1 MIDLIGLVAA
11 ILRVS
16 TPLVLA
22 GLGVHVSA
30 RAGVLNIGIEGM
42 MLAGALAGVVI
53 SALTQDAW
61 LGLVA
66 ALLAGAALAALLS
79 VAIHLLRADL
89 ILSGIALNMAALAG
103 TTLALFALTGD
114 KGISGSLPSLT
125 LPMVNIPVID
135 AIPILGPILSGHHVL
150 TYAGLIAVP
159 LVALLVNRTPLG
171 LAMRAVGESPEAAA
185 ATGIPVLRVQ
195 VTALLISGLFAGAA
209 GAFLS
214 MGYVS
219 WFSQNMTAGRGF
231 IALGAVLLGARHP
244 VGALIAALLF
254 GTFEAL
260 AVVMPGLFNDAPA
273 ELIRMIPFVV
283 TIAAL
288 VLFSVRAQR
297 ALALRGVK

>member
-1 MIDLIGLVAA
+1 MIDFLALVPA

-16 TPLVLA
+16 TPLILA
-22 GLGVHVSA
+22 GLGVHVSS

-42 MLAGALAGVVI
+42 MLAGALAGVVV

-61 LGLVA
+61 LGLAAALVTG
-66 ALLAGAALAALLS
+66 ALLAGLLS

-89 ILSGIALNMAALAG
+89 VLSGIALNMAAIAG

-114 KGISGSLPSLT
+114 KGISGSLPSLV
-125 LPMVNIPVID
+125 LPSIDIPVIANIPV
-135 AIPILGPILSGHHVL
+135 LGVILSGHHVL
-150 TYAGLIAVP
+150 TYLSILAVP
-159 LVALLVNRTPLG
+159 LVALFVTRTPLG
-171 LAMRAVGESPEAAA
+171 LAMQAVGENPEAAA

-231 IALGAVLLGARHP
+231 IAIAADVMGFGFAWGTMAAALLLGATEAITLSLQGFGVPSELLQAIPYLVP
-244 VGALIAALLF
+244 V
-254 GTFEAL
+254 L
-260 AVVMPGLFNDAPA
+260 AM
-273 ELIRMIPFVV
+273 
-283 TIAAL
+283 
-288 VLFSVRAQR
+288 VLNARRRKFRKVS
-297 ALALRGVK
+297 

>member
-1 MIDLIGLVAA
+1 MIDLLALVPA

-16 TPLVLA
+16 TPLILA
-22 GLGVHVSA
+22 GLGVHISS

-42 MLAGALAGVVI
+42 MLAGALAGVVV
-53 SALTQDAW
+53 SALTQNAW
-61 LGLVA
+61 LGLGG
-66 ALLAGAALAALLS
+66 ALCAGAALAALLS

-89 ILSGIALNMAALAG
+89 VLSGIALNMAALAG

-125 LPMVNIPVID
+125 LPLVDIPIID
-135 AIPILGPILSGHHVL
+135 TIPILGPLLSGHHVL
-150 TYAGLIAVP
+150 TYAGLAAVP

-171 LAMRAVGESPEAAA
+171 LAMRAVGENPEAAA
-185 ATGIPVLRVQ
+185 ATGVPVLRVQ

-231 IALGAVLLGARHP
+231 IALAADVMGFGYAWGTMAAALLLGATEAVTLSLQGFGVPSELLQAIPYLVPVLAMVIHARRRKRH
-244 VGALIAALLF
+244 
-254 GTFEAL
+254 E
-260 AVVMPGLFNDAPA
+260 DD
-273 ELIRMIPFVV
+273 
-283 TIAAL
+283 
-288 VLFSVRAQR
+288 
-297 ALALRGVK
+297 

>member
-1 MIDLIGLVAA
+1 MIDLIGLVPA

-16 TPLVLA
+16 TPLILA
-22 GLGVHVSA
+22 GLGVHVSS

-42 MLAGALAGVVI
+42 MLAGALAGVVV
-53 SALTQDAW
+53 SALTQNAW
-61 LGLVA
+61 LGLA
-66 ALLAGAALAALLS
+66 GALMAGALLAMLLS

-125 LPMVNIPVID
+125 LPSLTIPVID
-135 AIPILGPILSGHHVL
+135 GIPILGPILSGHHIL
-150 TYAGLIAVP
+150 TYAGLLAVP
-159 LVALLVNRTPLG
+159 LVALLVTRTPLG
-171 LAMRAVGESPEAAA
+171 LAMRAVGENPEAAA

-231 IALGAVLLGARHP
+231 IALAADVMGFGFAWGTMAAALLLGATEAITLSLQGFGVPSELLQAIPYLVP
-244 VGALIAALLF
+244 V
-254 GTFEAL
+254 L
-260 AVVMPGLFNDAPA
+260 AMVIHARRRKLHEDD
-273 ELIRMIPFVV
+273 
-283 TIAAL
+283 
-288 VLFSVRAQR
+288 
-297 ALALRGVK
+297 

>member
-1 MIDLIGLVAA
+1 MIDLLGLVPA

-16 TPLVLA
+16 TPLILA
-22 GLGVHVSA
+22 GLGVHISS

-42 MLAGALAGVVI
+42 MLAGALAGVVV
-53 SALTQDAW
+53 SALTQNAW
-61 LGLVA
+61 LGLGG
-66 ALLAGAALAALLS
+66 ALFAGAVLAALLS

-125 LPMVNIPVID
+125 LPLLTIPVVD
-135 AIPILGPILSGHHVL
+135 TIPILGPLLSGHHVL

-171 LAMRAVGESPEAAA
+171 LAMRAVGENPEAAA
-185 ATGIPVLRVQ
+185 ATGVPVLRVQ

-231 IALGAVLLGARHP
+231 IALAADVMGFGFAWGTMAAALLLGATEAITLSLQGFGVPSELLQAIPYLVPVLAMVIHARRRKRH
-244 VGALIAALLF
+244 
-254 GTFEAL
+254 E
-260 AVVMPGLFNDAPA
+260 DD
-273 ELIRMIPFVV
+273 
-283 TIAAL
+283 
-288 VLFSVRAQR
+288 
-297 ALALRGVK
+297 

>member
-1 MIDLIGLVAA
+1 MIDLIGLVPA

-16 TPLVLA
+16 TPLLLA
-22 GLGVHVSA
+22 GLGVHVSS

-53 SALTQDAW
+53 SALTQNVW

-66 ALLAGAALAALLS
+66 ALLAGASLAALLS

-89 ILSGIALNMAALAG
+89 VLSGIALNMASLAG

-114 KGISGSLPSLT
+114 KGISGSLSSLT
-125 LPMVNIPVID
+125 LPTVTIPIVD
-135 AIPILGPILSGHHVL
+135 GIPILGTLLSGHHIL
-150 TYAGLIAVP
+150 TYAGLLAVP

-171 LAMRAVGESPEAAA
+171 LAMRAAGENPEAAT
-185 ATGIPVLRVQ
+185 ATGVPVLRVQ

-231 IALGAVLLGARHP
+231 IALAADVMGFGFAWGTMAAALLLGATEAITLSLQGLGVPSELLQAIPYLVP
-244 VGALIAALLF
+244 V
-254 GTFEAL
+254 L
-260 AVVMPGLFNDAPA
+260 AMVIHARRRTLHED
-273 ELIRMIPFVV
+273 
-283 TIAAL
+283 
-288 VLFSVRAQR
+288 
-297 ALALRGVK
+297 

>member
-1 MIDLIGLVAA
+1 MIDLIGLVPA

-16 TPLVLA
+16 TPLILA

-42 MLAGALAGVVI
+42 MLAGALAGVVV

-61 LGLVA
+61 LGLAA
-66 ALLAGAALAALLS
+66 ALLAGAFLALLLS

-125 LPMVNIPVID
+125 LPYLIIPVVD
-135 AIPILGPILSGHHVL
+135 GIPVLGPILSGHHVL
-150 TYAGLIAVP
+150 TYAGLLAVP
-159 LVALLVNRTPLG
+159 LVALLVTRTPLG
-171 LAMRAVGESPEAAA
+171 LAMRAVGENPEAAA

-231 IALGAVLLGARHP
+231 IALAADVMGFGFAWGTMAAALLLGATEAITLSLQGFGVPSELLQAIPYLVP
-244 VGALIAALLF
+244 V
-254 GTFEAL
+254 L
-260 AVVMPGLFNDAPA
+260 AMVIHARRRKLHEDD
-273 ELIRMIPFVV
+273 
-283 TIAAL
+283 
-288 VLFSVRAQR
+288 
-297 ALALRGVK
+297 

>member
-231 IALGAVLLGARHP
+231 IALAADVMGFGYAWGTMAAALLLGATEAITLSLQGFGVPSELLQAIPYLVP
-244 VGALIAALLF
+244 V
-254 GTFEAL
+254 L
-260 AVVMPGLFNDAPA
+260 AMVIHA
-273 ELIRMIPFVV
+273 R
-283 TIAAL
+283 
-288 VLFSVRAQR
+288 RR
-297 ALALRGVK
+297 KLRED